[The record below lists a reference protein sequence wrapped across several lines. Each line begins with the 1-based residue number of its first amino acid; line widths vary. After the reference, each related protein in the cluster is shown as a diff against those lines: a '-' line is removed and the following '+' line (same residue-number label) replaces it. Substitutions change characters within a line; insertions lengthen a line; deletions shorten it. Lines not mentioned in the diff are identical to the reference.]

1 MFLRTF
7 LALCLLAVCAGCT
20 QVTHT
25 LGSERWFNPSLPI
38 HLQHTFFEQEASFC
52 VQAADQWIPVPD
64 VQFSFQ
70 GVRHI
75 NGAPNVS
82 VEGHAAV
89 ATNSP
94 SPHSFMTGLSGSQV
108 GFWKTVAATT
118 HQGRR
123 ETRDRQRCLTSLG
136 WSPTNDT
143 WDGTPS
149 HLNQSIGV
157 NKSVMTAVSE
167 GYRHPLVGNGVV
179 ALIQMGKSGASGSGL
194 TIHTV
199 EIPIYAPEQS
209 SKCAYVLEESWFS
222 THGEVRCNNGSA
234 ITIRIA
240 SGSPIGQWI
249 GHYF

>member
-7 LALCLLAVCAGCT
+7 LALSMLVVSTGCT
-20 QVTHT
+20 QVTHS
-25 LGSERWFNPSLPI
+25 LGSDRWFNPSLPI
-38 HLQHTFFEQEASFC
+38 HLQHTLFEQEEAFC

-64 VQFSFQ
+64 IQFSFQ

-89 ATNSP
+89 ATGSP
-94 SPHSFMTGLSGSQV
+94 SPHSVMSGLSGSRV

-157 NKSVMTAVSE
+157 NKSVMAAVSE
-167 GYRHPLVGNGVV
+167 GYRHPIVGEGVV
-179 ALIQMGKSGASGSGL
+179 RSFTWEKRCTRSGL
-194 TIHTV
+194 TIQTV

-209 SKCAYVLEESWFS
+209 SKCAYVLEDSWFL
-222 THGEVRCNNGSA
+222 TRGEVRCNNGSS
-234 ITIRIA
+234 ISVRIA
-240 SGSPIGQWI
+240 SSSPIAQRI

>member
-7 LALCLLAVCAGCT
+7 LALSMLVVSTGCT
-20 QVTHT
+20 QVTHS
-25 LGSERWFNPSLPI
+25 LGSDRWFNPSLPI
-38 HLQHTFFEQEASFC
+38 HLQHTLFEQEEAFC

-64 VQFSFQ
+64 IQFSFH

-89 ATNSP
+89 ATGSP
-94 SPHSFMTGLSGSQV
+94 SPHSVMSGLSGSRV

-157 NKSVMTAVSE
+157 NKSVMAAVSE
-167 GYRHPLVGNGVV
+167 GYRQPIVGEGVV
-179 ALIQMGKSGASGSGL
+179 ALIHVGKSGARANGL

-209 SKCAYVLEESWFS
+209 SKCAYVLEDSWFA
-222 THGEVRCNNGSA
+222 TRGEVRCSNGSA
-234 ITIRIA
+234 IPIRIG
-240 SGSPIGQWI
+240 SSSPIGQWI

>member
-1 MFLRTF
+1 MFLHTF
-7 LALCLLAVCAGCT
+7 LAMCSSLSVRAALRSRTPSAV
-20 QVTHT
+20 
-25 LGSERWFNPSLPI
+25 LWFNLSLLI
-38 HLQHTFFEQEASFC
+38 HLQHTLFEQENAFC
-52 VQAADQWIPVPD
+52 VQAADQWTPVPD
-64 VQFSFQ
+64 ILFSFQ

-82 VEGHAAV
+82 VEGHEAV
-89 ATNSP
+89 ATGSP
-94 SPHSFMTGLSGSQV
+94 SPHSVMTVLSGSQV
-108 GFWKTVAATT
+108 DFRKIVSATT

-123 ETRDRQRCLTSLG
+123 ETRHRQRCLTSLG

-143 WDGTPS
+143 WYGTPS

-167 GYRHPLVGNGVV
+167 GYRHPLVGNCIVT
-179 ALIQMGKSGASGSGL
+179 LIHIGKSSASGSSL

-199 EIPIYAPEQS
+199 EIPIYALEQS
-209 SKCAYVLEESWFS
+209 SQCTYVLEDSWFS
-222 THGEVRCNNGSA
+222 TRDEVRCNNGSA
-234 ITIRIA
+234 ITVRIA

>member
-7 LALCLLAVCAGCT
+7 LALCLLVVCAGCT

-64 VQFSFQ
+64 IQFSFQ

-118 HQGRR
+118 YQGRR
-123 ETRDRQRCLTSLG
+123 ETRDRKRCLTSLG

-157 NKSVMTAVSE
+157 NKSVMTAVRE

-199 EIPIYAPEQS
+199 EISIYAPEQP

-222 THGEVRCNNGSA
+222 TRGEVRCNNGSA
-234 ITIRIA
+234 LPVRIA

>member
-52 VQAADQWIPVPD
+52 VQAADQWIPIPD
-64 VQFSFQ
+64 IQFSFQ

-118 HQGRR
+118 HQDRR
-123 ETRDRQRCLTSLG
+123 ETRDQQQCLTSLG

-157 NKSVMTAVSE
+157 NKSVMTAVRE

-199 EIPIYAPEQS
+199 EIPLYAPEQP

-222 THGEVRCNNGSA
+222 TRGEVRCNNGSA
-234 ITIRIA
+234 LPVHIA
-240 SGSPIGQWI
+240 SSSPIGQWI
-249 GHYF
+249 GRYF

>member
-7 LALCLLAVCAGCT
+7 LVLCVLAICASCT

-38 HLQHTFFEQEASFC
+38 HLQHTFFEQENAFC
-52 VQAADQWIPVPD
+52 VQAAGQWIPVPD
-64 VQFSFQ
+64 TQFSFQ

-89 ATNSP
+89 ATNSA
-94 SPHSFMTGLSGSQV
+94 SPHSAMTGLSGSQV

-179 ALIQMGKSGASGSGL
+179 ALIQMGKSGTNGSDL

-199 EIPIYAPEQS
+199 EIPIYAPERF
-209 SKCAYVLEESWFS
+209 SKCAYVLEDSWFS
-222 THGEVRCNNGSA
+222 TRGEVRCSNGSE
-234 ITIRIA
+234 IPIRIE